1 MSARRQLHRRAL
13 NSLGGA
19 VDRDK
24 ELLGRQDDVQQFLF
38 AAENSLD
45 LARQAE
51 IVILLDDGG
60 GAAQSLFEV
69 CSPSMIASTGCG

>member
-1 MSARRQLHRRAL
+1 MLAASFTAEPSTHSAAL
-13 NSLGGA
+13 WIVIRSCSVVKTMCSDSYL
-19 VDRDK
+19 RP
-24 ELLGRQDDVQQFLF
+24 RT
-38 AAENSLD
+38 SLD